1 MDVPLTEKLA
11 LNIREVTALTGVCR
25 TELYE
30 AIAAGALLARKRGAS
45 TLVLQADLRAWLD
58 RLPAIGPSGA
68 GKAAGAGEAEP
79 AAEMGAAPA
88 PAPASRRRRRLELIA
103 AGGQRT

>member
-25 TELYE
+25 TELYD
-30 AIAAGALLARKRGAS
+30 AIAAGALRARKRGAS

-58 RLPAIGPSGA
+58 GLPAIAPSAA

-79 AAEMGAAPA
+79 AAEMGAGSAPA
-88 PAPASRRRRRLELIA
+88 PARRRRRLVLIA
-103 AGGQRT
+103 AGERT

>member
-1 MDVPLTEKLA
+1 MDLPLTEKLA

-30 AIAAGALLARKRGAS
+30 VIAAGALRARKRGAS

-58 RLPAIGPSGA
+58 GLPIAPSA
-68 GKAAGAGEAEP
+68 ASKVAGAGEAVP
-79 AAEMGAAPA
+79 AAEMDAAPA
-88 PAPASRRRRRLELIA
+88 LAPEPAPKLRRRRLTLI
-103 AGGQRT
+103 GQRT